1 MPGQDD
7 VRRTALT
14 LPDAVEAVDSFGF
27 EVAGKAFVWLWRERI
42 DPKKAKVPN
51 PDVVVLRVEDLGEKA
66 ALIASVSGV
75 FTEPHYDGYKAVLVR
90 LPEVAPDALAE
101 MVVDSWRAVAPKR
114 LQGLVP

>member
-1 MPGQDD
+1 VPAQDD
-7 VRRTALT
+7 VRQIALT
-14 LPDAVEAVDSFGF
+14 LPDTVEVVDSFGF
-27 EVAGKAFVWLWRERI
+27 EVAGKAFIWLWRERV

-66 ALIASVSGV
+66 ALIASVPGV

-90 LPEVAPDALAE
+90 LPDVAPDALAE
-101 MVVDSWRAVAPKR
+101 MVTDSWRAVAPKR